1 MRCKSCDEVLTDWE
15 ATRKVEETRE
25 YLELC
30 NECFNND
37 VLTIDRPDLMHIEDD
52 KPVNCVVGTPKGAP
66 PLLGPN
72 RSTSP
77 LVP

>member
-52 KPVNCVVGTPKGAP
+52 KPGLEFEELDESDYKS
-66 PLLGPN
+66 LGIDDIYYDQ
-72 RSTSP
+72 
-77 LVP
+77 